1 MNSNS
6 SGEWLERFF
15 TGKGFY
21 IVLFLCAAV
30 IGGSVWMM
38 ASGGNAAEERVEVS
52 STETGVWHEE
62 TEVLPPKREEQPVV
76 REEPE
81 EETIQVVESQEEPE
95 EPLEEVFHEEPAPV
109 NPNYAWPLQGELD
122 RVHDPEKLRYDQT
135 LGDWRVHEG
144 IDILAPLGET
154 VAAAHA
160 GSVVAVGKSD
170 LYGTVVTVSHGD
182 GFCTV
187 YANLEEN
194 PAVAVGDWVEPGSV
208 IGTVG
213 QSALS
218 EIGQASHLHFAVTCN
233 GVNQNP
239 LDYLPA

>member
-1 MNSNS
+1 MNSSS

-38 ASGGNAAEERVEVS
+38 TSGGETGGEELVEVGS
-52 STETGVWHEE
+52 SETGVW
-62 TEVLPPKREEQPVV
+62 QG
-76 REEPE
+76 E
-81 EETIQVVESQEEPE
+81 EEIVPPQVGSLPVFREDPEDTAEVFAEEPE
-95 EPLEEVFHEEPAPV
+95 EPAAEVFHEDPAPV

-122 RVHDPEKLRYDQT
+122 RLHDPETLHYDET
-135 LGDWRVHEG
+135 LGDWRTHQG

-154 VAAAHA
+154 VTAAHA
-160 GSVVAVGKSD
+160 GSVESVVKTD
-170 LYGTVVTVSHGD
+170 LLGTVVTVSHGD
-182 GFCTV
+182 GFRTV

-194 PAVAVGDWVEPGSV
+194 PAVQVGDWVEPGSL

-213 QSALS
+213 ASALGES
-218 EIGQASHLHFAVTCN
+218 SQASHLHFAVTCN
-233 GVNQNP
+233 GVDQNP
-239 LDYLPA
+239 LAYLPA

>member
-1 MNSNS
+1 MNSSS

-38 ASGGNAAEERVEVS
+38 TSGGETGGEELVEVGS
-52 STETGVWHEE
+52 SETGVW
-62 TEVLPPKREEQPVV
+62 QG
-76 REEPE
+76 E
-81 EETIQVVESQEEPE
+81 EEIVPPQVGSLPVFREDPEDTAEVFAEEPE
-95 EPLEEVFHEEPAPV
+95 EPAAEVFHEEPAPV

-122 RVHDPEKLRYDQT
+122 RLHDPETLHYDET
-135 LGDWRVHEG
+135 LGDWRTHQG

-154 VAAAHA
+154 VTAAHA
-160 GSVVAVGKSD
+160 GSVESVVKTD
-170 LYGTVVTVSHGD
+170 LLGTVVTVSHGD
-182 GFCTV
+182 GFRTV

-194 PAVAVGDWVEPGSV
+194 PAVQVGDWVEPGSL

-213 QSALS
+213 ASALGES
-218 EIGQASHLHFAVTCN
+218 SQASHLHFAVTCN

>member
-1 MNSNS
+1 MNSSS

-15 TGKGFY
+15 AGKGFY

-38 ASGGNAAEERVEVS
+38 ASGGGTGDEERVEVS
-52 STETGVWHEE
+52 SSETGVWQEEIVPSQWESQPVIREDPEETVEVFEEEE
-62 TEVLPPKREEQPVV
+62 TEEPVA
-76 REEPE
+76 
-81 EETIQVVESQEEPE
+81 
-95 EPLEEVFHEEPAPV
+95 EVFHEEPAPV

-122 RVHDPEKLRYDQT
+122 RIHDPETLRYDET
-135 LGDWRVHEG
+135 LGDWRTHQG

-154 VAAAHA
+154 VTAAHA
-160 GSVVAVGKSD
+160 GSVESVVKSD
-170 LYGTVVTVSHGD
+170 LLGTVVTVSHGD
-182 GFCTV
+182 GFRTV

-194 PAVAVGDWVEPGSV
+194 PAVQVGDWVEPGSL

-213 QSALS
+213 ESALS
-218 EIGQASHLHFAVTCN
+218 EISQQSHLHFAVTCN

-239 LDYLPA
+239 LAYLPA

>member
-1 MNSNS
+1 MNSSS

-38 ASGGNAAEERVEVS
+38 TSGGETGGEELVEVGS
-52 STETGVWHEE
+52 SETGVW
-62 TEVLPPKREEQPVV
+62 QG
-76 REEPE
+76 E
-81 EETIQVVESQEEPE
+81 EEIVPPQVGSLPVFREDPEDTAEVFAEEPE
-95 EPLEEVFHEEPAPV
+95 EPAAEVFHEEPAPV

-122 RVHDPEKLRYDQT
+122 RLHDPETLHYDET
-135 LGDWRVHEG
+135 LGDWRTHQG

-154 VAAAHA
+154 VTAAHA
-160 GSVVAVGKSD
+160 GSVESVVKTD
-170 LYGTVVTVSHGD
+170 LLGTVVTVSHGD
-182 GFCTV
+182 GFRTV

-194 PAVAVGDWVEPGSV
+194 PAVQVGDWVEPGSL

-213 QSALS
+213 ASALGES
-218 EIGQASHLHFAVTCN
+218 SQASHLHFAVTCN
-233 GVNQNP
+233 GVDQNP
-239 LDYLPA
+239 LAYLPA

>member
-1 MNSNS
+1 MNSSS

-15 TGKGFY
+15 AGKGFY

-30 IGGSVWMM
+30 IGGSAWML
-38 ASGGNAAEERVEVS
+38 ATGGSSPAEEKVEVS
-52 STETGVWHEE
+52 NTRPETWVETGQLPSHREDLPIEE
-62 TEVLPPKREEQPVV
+62 PVV
-76 REEPE
+76 VKPAQTAVEPE
-81 EETIQVVESQEEPE
+81 EEPAQ
-95 EPLEEVFHEEPAPV
+95 EVFSEQPAAV
-109 NPNYAWPLQGELD
+109 NPVYEWPLQGEVD
-122 RVHDPEKLRYDQT
+122 RFHDPDTLRYDET

-154 VAAAHA
+154 VTAAHA
-160 GSVVAVGKSD
+160 GSVESVKQSD
-170 LYGTVVTVSHGD
+170 LYGTMVIVSHGD
-182 GFCTV
+182 GFRTI
-187 YANLEEN
+187 YANLEEH
-194 PAVAVGDWVEPGSV
+194 PAVSVGDWVEPGSL

-213 QSALS
+213 ASALC